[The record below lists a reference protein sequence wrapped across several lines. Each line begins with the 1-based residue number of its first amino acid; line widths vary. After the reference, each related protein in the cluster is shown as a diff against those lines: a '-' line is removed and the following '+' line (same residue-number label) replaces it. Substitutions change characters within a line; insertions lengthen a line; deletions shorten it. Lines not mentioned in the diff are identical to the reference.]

1 MGIKHGIFLA
11 GHGGQGIL
19 FAGKLLAYAAGIIE
33 GRQVLWLPS
42 YGASVRG
49 GTANC
54 SVIISE
60 DRIRAPV
67 LEQPDSLVF
76 FNQESADRFAGLVG
90 PESAVLW
97 DSASVTRAP
106 WNGSPRGRAVPLDH
120 LAKTFE
126 NRMVANVIMLGALIA
141 LHPVVSAG
149 AVATALGETMKG
161 KKEKVL
167 AENLRALEIGQQ
179 WAQAKEG

>member
-1 MGIKHGIFLA
+1 MRHGIFLA

-54 SVIISE
+54 SVIISD

-97 DSASVTRAP
+97 DSAAVTRTP
-106 WNGSPRGRAVPLDH
+106 NGSPRGRAVPLDH

-126 NRMVANVIMLGALIA
+126 NRMMGNVIMLGALIA